1 MVSYFIHIKENAERY
16 EVEKQ
21 RVKDILNKK
30 YKEDEE
36 YRLKRREYQKLY
48 RLKKKWNKMILTI
61 KTYYICQEM
70 KSHFKKIKLSSFKYD
85 EIKYKNEPDY
95 KNYILQTLATIK
107 SF

>member
-1 MVSYFIHIKENAERY
+1 
-16 EVEKQ
+16 
-21 RVKDILNKK
+21 
-30 YKEDEE
+30 
-36 YRLKRREYQKLY
+36 
-48 RLKKKWNKMILTI
+48 
-61 KTYYICQEM
+61 M

>member
-36 YRLKRREYQKLY
+36 YRIKRREYQKLY
-48 RLKKKWNKMILTI
+48 RLKKKMEQNDI
-61 KTYYICQEM
+61 K
-70 KSHFKKIKLSSFKYD
+70 
-85 EIKYKNEPDY
+85 N
-95 KNYILQTLATIK
+95 
-107 SF
+107 

>member
-36 YRLKRREYQKLY
+36 YRIKRREYQKLY
-48 RLKKKWNKMILTI
+48 RLKKQNGAK
-61 KTYYICQEM
+61 
-70 KSHFKKIKLSSFKYD
+70 
-85 EIKYKNEPDY
+85 
-95 KNYILQTLATIK
+95 
-107 SF
+107 

>member
-48 RLKKKWNKMILTI
+48 RLKKKMEQNDI
-61 KTYYICQEM
+61 
-70 KSHFKKIKLSSFKYD
+70 
-85 EIKYKNEPDY
+85 N
-95 KNYILQTLATIK
+95 N
-107 SF
+107 